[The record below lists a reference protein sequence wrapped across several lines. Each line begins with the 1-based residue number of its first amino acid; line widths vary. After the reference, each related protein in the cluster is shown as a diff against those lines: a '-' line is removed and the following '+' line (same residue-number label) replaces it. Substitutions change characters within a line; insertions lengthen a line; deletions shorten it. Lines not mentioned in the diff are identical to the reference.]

1 MPKGK
6 STGGGGGTGK
16 VGYSRKLTKRFVSSN
31 PKNLPSRRKTN
42 PRRKMK

>member
-6 STGGGGGTGK
+6 STGGGGSTGN
-16 VGYSRKLTKRFVSSN
+16 YSRKLTKKFVSNN
-31 PKNLPSRRKTN
+31 PKNLPARRKTN